1 MMCHEDFMKEALL
14 LAKESAKEGE
24 VPVGAVVVC
33 DGKIVGTG
41 RNRRETEKNALCHA
55 EIEAINNACKTL
67 GGWRLFKCDLYV
79 TLEPCPMC
87 AGAIINSRIK
97 NVYFGASDYKNG
109 ACGSVT
115 NLFLL
120 DFNHKPDFQNGIL
133 ETECSEILTR
143 FFKELREKK
152 AGN

>member
-1 MMCHEDFMKEALL
+1 MNHKDFMKEALL
-14 LAKESAKEGE
+14 LAEEAEKEGE

-55 EIEAINNACKTL
+55 EIEAINNACKNL

-97 NVYFGASDYKNG
+97 NVYFGAGDYKNG
-109 ACGSVT
+109 ACGSVV
-115 NLFLL
+115 NLFEL
-120 DFNHKPDFQNGIL
+120 DFNHKPNFEKGIM

-143 FFKELREKK
+143 FFKNLREKK
-152 AGN
+152 AGI